1 MKPKVIK
8 TEADYEAAMARI
20 DDLLDVKP
28 GTPEA
33 DELELLS
40 TLVELYEKKAY
51 PIDPPDATTA
61 IRFRM
66 EQQGL
71 KPKDLVPYLGSA
83 SKVSEVLSG
92 RRNLSLSMIRNLVD
106 GLGVPAKVLL
116 RQPSEQIDLNEVQ
129 KFPVGEMVKRGW
141 FPGFAGTVHD
151 ARNQLRELFASFLRP
166 VGGVCLRPA
175 LNRQHVRSGSRMDPY
190 ALAAW
195 RIRVLSLAMVEKL
208 PPYEGNTVTLSFLR
222 ELVRL
227 SFLNQGPRLA
237 KEFLNKNG
245 IHLVVERHLPGT
257 FLDGAAMKLP
267 SGAPVVAV
275 TLRHDRLDNFW
286 FTLCHEC
293 AHIALHLENDDIEAF
308 FDDLAKSGTDKCE
321 KAADKMA
328 AEALIP
334 AKQWAE
340 SRLNQRPTPE
350 AVRAF
355 AERMRI
361 SPAIPAGRIR
371 FEKNDYRILKDLVG
385 SGKVRCLFQS
395 ANN

>member
-20 DDLLDVKP
+20 EELLDAKS

-33 DELELLS
+33 EELELLS
-40 TLVELYEKKAY
+40 TLVELYEKKAC
-51 PIDPPDATTA
+51 PIEPPDPASA

-71 KPKDLVPYLGSA
+71 KPKDLVPFLGSP

-92 RRNLSLSMIRNLVD
+92 RRGLSLSMIRNLSD
-106 GLGVPAKVLL
+106 GLGIPAKVLVREPTGEL
-116 RQPSEQIDLNEVQ
+116 DLKEVQ
-129 KFPVGEMVKRGW
+129 KFPIGEMVKRKW
-141 FPGFAGTVHD
+141 FPGFTGT
-151 ARNQLRELFASFLRP
+151 AREAREQASELFAMFVRSAGSL
-166 VGGVCLRPA
+166 GLRPA

-195 RIRVLSLAMVEKL
+195 RIRVISLAMAEDL
-208 PPYEGNTVTLSFLR
+208 PPYQKNTVTLDFIR

-227 SFLNQGPRLA
+227 SYLGEGPRLA
-237 KEFLNKNG
+237 KEFLNKSG
-245 IHLVVERHLPGT
+245 IHLIVEPHLPGT

-267 SGAPVVAV
+267 TGAPVVAV

-286 FTLCHEC
+286 FALCHEC
-293 AHIALHLENDDIEAF
+293 AHVALHLDHDVEEF
-308 FDDLAKSGTDKCE
+308 FDDLAESGTDKCE
-321 KAADKMA
+321 KAADRMA
-328 AEALIP
+328 SDALIP

-340 SRLNQRPTPE
+340 SRLGQRYS
-350 AVRAF
+350 AAVVRAF

-371 FEKNDYRILKDLVG
+371 FERKDYRILKDLVG
-385 SGKVRCLFQS
+385 SGKVRYLFAS